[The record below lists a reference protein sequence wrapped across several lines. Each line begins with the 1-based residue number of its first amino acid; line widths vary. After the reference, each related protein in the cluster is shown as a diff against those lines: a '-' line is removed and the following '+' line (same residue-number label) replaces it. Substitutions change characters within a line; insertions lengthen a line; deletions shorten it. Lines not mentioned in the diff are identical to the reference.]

1 MNGLFPVRC
10 ERRDRN
16 FRVAFVRASATP
28 AKSCL
33 PRARRRRAA
42 VVNELLPPPP
52 HPLLH
57 PRRRPRFR
65 LRAAPPRRILDTRS
79 GPICNT
85 RHWGVVRIGRRALA
99 LAQKGYL
106 VYAGVRSP
114 TFSSEFSKLNARL
127 RPIVIDVAKPEQIEA
142 AVTALSGEFADQK
155 PWRRVSLVG
164 IVNNAGTTLKR
175 PLETVPLEDVQSL
188 WDVNVMGALRVSQAF
203 APMLRASKGRIVNVG
218 SVQGCVTLPMW
229 GPYAL
234 TKYAVEALS
243 DGLRQELEPFGI
255 SVSLVSPGYVNTEL
269 RGKGVPSN
277 KSLTTT
283 ERDQYYSRFAA
294 MWKKDAELVKLS
306 PPCCSE
312 TDAAI
317 VHAMTDPF
325 PRTRYYPFTAN
336 VKFGPLFPA
345 WLASMLLR
353 ATSVH
358 PLLDR
363 LKDKVI
369 WVTGS

>member
-1 MNGLFPVRC
+1 MASLY
-10 ERRDRN
+10 DQL
-16 FRVAFVRASATP
+16 RVAFVR
-28 AKSCL
+28 C
-33 PRARRRRAA
+33 PRHACERAVSLA
-42 VVNELLPPPP
+42 LVA
-52 HPLLH
+52 
-57 PRRRPRFR
+57 
-65 LRAAPPRRILDTRS
+65 AAPPSSMSYFLRRLILYSILAAALAFGFERLLRVEFSTHDPARS
-79 GPICNT
+79 AILVTGASS
-85 RHWGVVRIGRRALA
+85 GIGRAAALA

-294 MWKKDAELVKLS
+294 MWKKDAELIKLS
-306 PPCCSE
+306 PPCCAE